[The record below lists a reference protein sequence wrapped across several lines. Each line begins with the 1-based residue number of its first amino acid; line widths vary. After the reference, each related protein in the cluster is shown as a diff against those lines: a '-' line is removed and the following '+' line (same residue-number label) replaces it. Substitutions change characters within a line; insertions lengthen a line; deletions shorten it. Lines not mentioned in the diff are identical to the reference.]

1 MFLCMGV
8 LLFSAK
14 VASQPAPY
22 EWIWNNTHSFGYD
35 GPWHAIPVSIGSP
48 PQLLNLYPGGVWGT
62 NIPASNI
69 LLSDGF
75 KADGFTV
82 APPGDAGVYNAGLS
96 DPSSGS
102 SSENNSVA
110 APIYG
115 GAQPHIDGSWNGQ
128 AAMNLQGG
136 AVIVTDAVSFASSS
150 FSGYTVPSVS
160 LYPTYS
166 VNYTLP
172 NGKVIPQNVGLLSLG
187 QSQNENWGSVTGRMI
202 SVYMAATGFTPSN
215 SWGLHIGSAT
225 MNIPGSLVF
234 GGYDQSRVIGDLGT
248 YDAGGGNGDLLCTL
262 LDIGIG
268 VAEGASPFPF
278 QSLGGMLRDG
288 ASNTTRS
295 VQVRANPTVP
305 QLYLPGNTCET
316 IASHLPVS
324 IDQELGF
331 YVWKTNDPLYHEII
345 NSPAYLQFTFE
356 RVGGQSNLEIN
367 VPFSLLNLTLTSPI
381 TDSDTP
387 YFPCK
392 AYVPSASAPEF
403 HLGRAFLQAAFIGMN
418 WDIIPTRWWLA
429 QAPGPQAV
437 QPSVTAIVN
446 GTTEISPVADASLWT
461 ESWNG
466 IWTPL
471 PTSANSSSTSSA
483 SPNRNS
489 NIENGGLSTGAIA
502 GIAVA
507 CGIVGLVLLGFVLF
521 WFYRG
526 GRRSPQMTSSPA
538 YTAHSEPVSKPELDS
553 TNRFSL
559 RKDPPNHTSYATDYS
574 LLPRNPVCYEMS
586 GDQP

>member
-1 MFLCMGV
+1 
-8 LLFSAK
+8 LF
-14 VASQPAPY
+14 
-22 EWIWNNTHSFGYD
+22 
-35 GPWHAIPVSIGSP
+35 
-48 PQLLNLYPGGVWGT
+48 
-62 NIPASNI
+62 
-69 LLSDGF
+69 
-75 KADGFTV
+75 
-82 APPGDAGVYNAGLS
+82 
-96 DPSSGS
+96 
-102 SSENNSVA
+102 
-110 APIYG
+110 
-115 GAQPHIDGSWNGQ
+115 
-128 AAMNLQGG
+128 
-136 AVIVTDAVSFASSS
+136 
-150 FSGYTVPSVS
+150 
-160 LYPTYS
+160 
-166 VNYTLP
+166 
-172 NGKVIPQNVGLLSLG
+172 
-187 QSQNENWGSVTGRMI
+187 
-202 SVYMAATGFTPSN
+202 
-215 SWGLHIGSAT
+215 
-225 MNIPGSLVF
+225 
-234 GGYDQSRVIGDLGT
+234 
-248 YDAGGGNGDLLCTL
+248 CTL

-278 QSLGGMLRDG
+278 QSLGGMLRDD

-295 VQVRANPTVP
+295 AQVRANPTVP

-316 IASHLPVS
+316 IAGHLPVS
-324 IDQELGF
+324 INQELGF
-331 YVWKTNDPLYHEII
+331 YVWKTNDPLYYKII

-392 AYVPSASAPEF
+392 AYVPSSSAPEF

-418 WDIIPTRWWLA
+418 WDIIPTKWWLA

-437 QPSVTAIVN
+437 QPSVTTIVN
-446 GTTEISPVADASLWT
+446 STTEISPVADASLWT

-489 NIENGGLSTGAIA
+489 NIENGGLSTGARA

-507 CGIVGLVLLGFVLF
+507 CGVVGLVLLGFVLF
-521 WFYRG
+521 WFYRR

-538 YTAHSEPVSKPELDS
+538 YTANSEPISKPELDS
-553 TNRFSL
+553 TNGFSQ
-559 RKDPPNHTSYATDYS
+559 RRDPPNHTSSTIDHS
-574 LLPRNPVCYEMS
+574 LLPRIPVYYEMS